1 MNLHKPLTEQNT
13 EIVLN
18 RESGKYEIICLETG
32 EVVSND
38 RSVSDLSK
46 YKFNFEQGL
55 MICQAIREGKTLQD
69 ISSAPEFPS
78 LHVIAYWR
86 KMNATFDEE
95 IKLARKQRAEY
106 YHDRVIQLA
115 NDLGDDANVAV
126 AKFKADQYR
135 WAAEKGDPGSYGN
148 KIEHTG
154 NGNAPSIVVFTGID
168 RTPLPDIIEVVD
180 EKSEHNQGQQISES
194 DSGRVQRDS
203 EVSSTETTD
212 EPETEEWQDEV

>member
-18 RESGKYEIICLETG
+18 RETGKYEIVCLDTG
-32 EVVSND
+32 EVISQDNKL
-38 RSVSDLSK
+38 SDLSK

-69 ISSAPEFPS
+69 IDNDSNFPS
-78 LHVIAYWR
+78 LHVVAYWR
-86 KMNATFDEE
+86 KMNATFNEE

-106 YHDRVIQLA
+106 YHDRVIALA
-115 NDLGDDANVAV
+115 NETTDDSNVAV

-135 WAAEKGDPGSYGN
+135 WAAEKGDPGSFGN

-154 NGNAPSIVVFTGID
+154 NTNATSIVVFTGID
-168 RTPLPDIIEVVD
+168 RTPKPDIIEVID
-180 EKSEHNQGQQISES
+180 GNKNDNEKQQASES
-194 DSGRVQRDS
+194 YGGRVPKDS
-203 EVSSTETTD
+203 EAEPTEETTA
-212 EPETEEWQDEV
+212 EEENKEG